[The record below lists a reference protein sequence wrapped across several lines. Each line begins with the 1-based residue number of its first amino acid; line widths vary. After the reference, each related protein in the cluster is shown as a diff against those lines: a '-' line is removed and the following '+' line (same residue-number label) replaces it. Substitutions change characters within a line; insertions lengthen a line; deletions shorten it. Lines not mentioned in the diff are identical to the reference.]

1 MGDLYDLRDRFRRAK
16 QQILPLS
23 QKDLEWA
30 GEQVQ
35 KRMQQY
41 APVRTG
47 FLRDHIQVIKAP
59 GRVRVGP
66 VGVDYDAA
74 VEYGT
79 KPHII
84 RAKPGKTLAFRMN
97 GTMIF
102 VKSVKHPG
110 TKAQPYIRPAREW
123 AQRELS
129 EKITIS
135 GASLLKDNA

>member
-1 MGDLYDLRDRFRRAK
+1 MGDLRDLRDRFRIARQRIA
-16 QQILPLS
+16 PTT

-35 KRMQQY
+35 KQMQMY
-41 APVRTG
+41 APVDTG

-59 GRVRVGP
+59 GKVRVGP
-66 VGVDYDAA
+66 VGVDYDEA

-79 KPHII
+79 RPHTI
-84 RAKPGKTLAFRMN
+84 RAKPGKTLAFQMN
-97 GTMIF
+97 GRTIF

-123 AQRELS
+123 AERELPK
-129 EKITIS
+129 KIALT
-135 GASLLKDNA
+135 GASFLKDN